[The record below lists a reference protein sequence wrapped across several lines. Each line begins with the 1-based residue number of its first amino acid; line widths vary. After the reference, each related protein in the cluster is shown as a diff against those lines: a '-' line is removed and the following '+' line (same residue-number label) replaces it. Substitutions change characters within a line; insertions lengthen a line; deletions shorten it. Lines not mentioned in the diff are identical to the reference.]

1 MVNVRP
7 VLFVIG
13 LVLSKLALFMYLPT
27 LLAFFARSESGTSG
41 FLEFGQSVLITHL
54 VALVCLTVGR
64 TRPFR
69 LGVRDMFLITS
80 LVWTI
85 ASAFAALPFV
95 LINHISFTDAYF
107 ETMSGITTT
116 GSTVL
121 SGLDEMAPSI
131 LLWRSTLQ
139 WLGGIGFIVMAVAI
153 LPMLN
158 VGGMRLFQTE
168 SSDWSDKS
176 SPKAKTVA
184 KNIVAVYVL
193 LTLACLVA
201 YTLTGMSVLDATNH
215 AFTTL
220 STGGYSTSDSSMN
233 RFSHSAHWVATL
245 FMFLG
250 GLPFLLFVMALKKK
264 QLSLLT
270 RDEQVRGF
278 TYLFLLTSTII
289 SAWLVIRDGYT
300 IADAARVAMFNIVSV
315 VTTTGFGLEDF
326 TAWGALPTTLFAFL
340 MMAGA
345 CSGSTSGGIKIFR
358 FQIARTLLTKQMM
371 KLIHPSG
378 VFVQRYNHRPVND
391 DIVRSIVAFGLM
403 FFITVIVIAGMLSAM
418 GLDPVTSIS
427 GAITSVANVGPGMGS
442 VIGPTGNFAPLPDGA
457 KWVLSLG
464 MLLGRL
470 EIITLMVLFFPAF
483 WRR

>member
-1 MVNVRP
+1 MVNFRP

-13 LVLSKLALFMYLPT
+13 LVLSKLALFMYVPT
-27 LLAFFARSESGTSG
+27 LVAFVTGTAG
-41 FLEFGQSVLITHL
+41 FLEFGQAVLITHL
-54 VALVCLTVGR
+54 VAFVCLTIGR
-64 TRPFR
+64 TRRFR
-69 LGVRDMFLITS
+69 LSVRDMFLITS

-95 LINHISFTDAYF
+95 FINHISFTDAYF

-131 LLWRSTLQ
+131 LLWRSILQ
-139 WLGGIGFIVMAVAI
+139 WLGGIGFIVMAVAV

-158 VGGMRLFQTE
+158 VGGMKLFHTE

-176 SPKAKTVA
+176 SPRAKTVA
-184 KNIVAVYVL
+184 KNIVIVYL
-193 LTLACLVA
+193 
-201 YTLTGMSVLDATNH
+201 TLTGLCLLGYLMTGMTLFEGINH

-220 STGGYSTSDSSMN
+220 STGGYSTSDGSMN
-233 RFSHSAHWVATL
+233 HFSHGAHWVGTL

-250 GLPFLLFVMALKKK
+250 GLPFLLFVSALRKRR
-264 QLSLLT
+264 LNELG
-270 RDEQVRGF
+270 RDAQVRGF
-278 TYLFLLTSTII
+278 TLLFLASSVII
-289 SAWLVIRDGYT
+289 ASWLVVRDGYT
-300 IADAARVAMFNIVSV
+300 VADALRVSMFNIVSV

-358 FQIARTLLTKQMM
+358 FQIAITLLNKQMM

-378 VFVQRYNHRPVND
+378 VFVQRYNQRPVND
-391 DIVRSIVAFGLM
+391 DIVRSVVAFGLM
-403 FFITVIVIAGMLSAM
+403 FFITIIFIAGCLSAL
-418 GLDPVTSIS
+418 GLDPITSIS
-427 GAITSVANVGPGMGS
+427 GAITAVANVGPGMGS
-442 VIGPTGNFAPLPDGA
+442 VIGPTGNFAPLPDTA
-457 KWVLSLG
+457 KWLLSFG
-464 MLLGRL
+464 MLMGRL
-470 EIITLMVLFFPAF
+470 EILTLLVLFFPAF